1 MNYAIAMGNPSD
13 GFYYVGP
20 FENEELALEYMGE
33 ERSTDNMWIIELNK
47 PAPRQKE
54 EKNND
59 YLSSLGLVCP
69 VCKSDNITIAGPM
82 EQDVGIAWQNIECKA
97 CKHSW
102 IDEYTLV
109 GFSNLQSP

>member
-20 FENEELALEYMGE
+20 FEDRDLALEYMGG

-47 PAPRQKE
+47 PAPSQKE

-59 YLSSLGLVCP
+59 YVDSFGFKCP
-69 VCKSDNITIAGPM
+69 VCESTDITPDGPM
-82 EQDVGIAWQNIECKA
+82 EQDAGIAWQTIECKA

-102 IDEYTLV
+102 TDEYKLV

>member
-20 FENEELALEYMGE
+20 FENEDHAIEYMGE
-33 ERSTDNMWIIELNK
+33 ERSTENMWIIELNK
-47 PAPRQKE
+47 SSPIQKE
-54 EKNND
+54 EKNNY
-59 YLSSLGLVCP
+59 YLSSLGIVCP
-69 VCKSDNITIAGPM
+69 VCKSDNITVDGPM
-82 EQDVGIAWQNIECKA
+82 EQEAGIAWQDVECKA

-102 IDEYTLV
+102 TDEYKLV